1 MVDILIRPKNYDIL
15 TIPYEIT
22 RIRVKKYS
30 FRYYIS
36 IIIEKIKGNDVCII
50 ER

>member
-22 RIRVKKYS
+22 RIRVKKHS